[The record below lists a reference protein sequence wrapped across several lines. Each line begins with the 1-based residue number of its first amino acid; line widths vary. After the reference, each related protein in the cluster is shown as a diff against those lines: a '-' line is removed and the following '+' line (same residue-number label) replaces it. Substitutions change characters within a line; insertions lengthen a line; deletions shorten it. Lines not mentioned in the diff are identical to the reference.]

1 MRLSRHADYG
11 VRAMVD
17 VASLPSGE
25 RAITSEV
32 AHRQDI
38 PRVFLTKII
47 PRLVSA
53 GLLRSYRGEG
63 GGIILGR
70 SADTITLLDVV
81 EALDGP
87 IAINRCTTVPA
98 QCDRAN
104 QCAVHEVWLEA
115 QHQLRELLGRTLLS
129 QVAQRQ
135 SSMNGEERK
144 QAPGVKPL
152 PTAKKIR

>member
-17 VASLPSGE
+17 VASLPTGT

-63 GGIILGR
+63 GGIVLGR
-70 SADTITLLDVV
+70 PADTITLLEVY
-81 EALDGP
+81 ESLDGP
-87 IAINRCTTVPA
+87 IAINRCTSVPA
-98 QCDRAN
+98 QCGRAG
-104 QCAVHEVWLEA
+104 QCSVHEVWLEA
-115 QHQLRELLGRTLLS
+115 QYRLRELMGRTLLS
-129 QVAQRQ
+129 HLAERQ
-135 SSMNGEERK
+135 SSIEWGRAR
-144 QAPGVKPL
+144 QAAGVKRL
-152 PTAKKIR
+152 PVVKKRP